1 MTIKTHKL
9 LLICTGNTCR
19 SQMAHAMLQARNQ
32 SHGLGLNIK
41 SRGIRAN
48 ADDPTTPEALS
59 VLKAANIDW
68 QGTSQILTMSDLE
81 WADDVWGMTQEHLD
95 MAIQLG
101 IKLAFN
107 RRPRYQL
114 MAGEQE
120 LLDPLHCGLEAYQQL
135 FIQLQVIIAKRLAGI

>member
-1 MTIKTHKL
+1 
-9 LLICTGNTCR
+9 
-19 SQMAHAMLQARNQ
+19 MLRALNQ

-41 SRGIRAN
+41 ASGIRAN
-48 ADDPTTPEALS
+48 ADEPSTPEALS
-59 VLKAANIDW
+59 VLKAANIHW
-68 QGTSQILTMSDLE
+68 QGTRQIRTMSDLE
-81 WADDVWGMTQEHLD
+81 WADDVWGMSQEQLD
-95 MAIQLG
+95 VAIQLG

>member
-1 MTIKTHKL
+1 
-9 LLICTGNTCR
+9 
-19 SQMAHAMLQARNQ
+19 MAHAMLQAQNQ

-48 ADDPTTPEALS
+48 TDDPTTPEAIS

-68 QGTSQILTMSDLE
+68 QGTSQILTKSDME

-95 MAIQLG
+95 VAMQLG
-101 IKLAFN
+101 LKLACN
-107 RRPRYQL
+107 CRPRYQL
-114 MAGEQE
+114 IAGEQE

-135 FIQLQVIIAKRLAGI
+135 FIQLQVIIAKRLVGILSPWEA